1 LSANFS
7 HESIVALAS
16 AAGRAGVA
24 VIRLSGPQARE
35 ALRRTCFPSDLPS
48 PRHVAL
54 RRFVDFR
61 TGELVDHA
69 LVLFFPGPNSFTGE
83 DVAEFQVHGGRA
95 VVATVLEVLC
105 AIDGIRPADP
115 GEFSRRAFENSKM
128 DLTEAEAIADLV
140 DAETAAQRRQ
150 ALRQMDGELGALYT
164 GWADRIKY
172 ALAFIEAEIDFAD
185 EDIPEDITKDRL
197 SDMKALAQE
206 METHLNDEHRGER
219 LRDGFMVALLG
230 APNAGK
236 SSILNKLA
244 RREAAIVDP
253 TPGTTRDII
262 ECQLDLGGYPVTFAD
277 TAGLRE
283 TVDAI
288 ENEGVRRALHRAQQA
303 DIKLLVFDGTK
314 DPQQDTATWSLRD
327 DHTFLVINKMDQVV
341 APDVLRQSLLNEPRT
356 VFVCATS
363 GEGLSELVERLVLEL
378 NDRYAATTAPALTRT
393 RHRLAVQEALDHIQ
407 RALSADQSELCAED
421 LRLAMRAVGRI
432 TGRVDVEDL
441 LDVIFSSFCI
451 GK

>member
-1 LSANFS
+1 MCL
-7 HESIVALAS
+7 
-16 AAGRAGVA
+16 
-24 VIRLSGPQARE
+24 
-35 ALRRTCFPSDLPS
+35 PSTLPS
-48 PRHVAL
+48 PRHATL

-69 LVLFFPGPNSFTGE
+69 LVLFFPGPDSFTGE
-83 DVAEFQVHGGRA
+83 DVVEFHLHGGRA
-95 VVATVLEVLC
+95 VVAAALGVLC
-105 AIDGIRPADP
+105 AIPGIRPADP
-115 GEFSRRAFENSKM
+115 GEFSRRAFENGKM

-140 DAETAAQRRQ
+140 DAETSAQRWQ
-150 ALRQMDGELGALYT
+150 ALRQMDGELGELYK

-197 SDMKALAQE
+197 KDMKALTQE
-206 METHLNDEHRGER
+206 METHLNDRHRGER

-283 TVDAI
+283 TADAI
-288 ENEGVRRALHRAQQA
+288 ENEGVRRALQRAEQA
-303 DIKLLVFDGTK
+303 DLKILVFDGTK
-314 DPQQDTATWSLRD
+314 DPHLDASTWGLRD
-327 DHTFLVINKMDQVV
+327 ENAFVVINKIDQAAV
-341 APDVLRQSLLNEPRT
+341 PQVLCADLTQEPR
-356 VFVCATS
+356 VAFVSAKT
-363 GEGLSELVERLVLEL
+363 GEGLSELIEILVSEL
-378 NDRYAATTAPALTRT
+378 GNRYAATSAPALTRT
-393 RHRLAVQEALDHIQ
+393 RHRLAVQEALDHLG
-407 RALSADQSELCAED
+407 RALLVEQSELCAED
-421 LRLAMRAVGRI
+421 LRLAMRAIGRI